1 LPYRDFL
8 FGGGIKKPGMN
19 LNKFSGNCIIL
30 EKLNGQKIDIKL
42 KIIEE

>member
-1 LPYRDFL
+1 
-8 FGGGIKKPGMN
+8 MN